1 MNSLSSGPRITHSR
15 LWHLYF
21 KEQSKMGLVKTTE
34 QLHLHVEKYRKNW
47 LKKPHIPLISNLEL
61 HTHETIQDNGL
72 ALRFSFRGNL
82 EQSEHIGQILNGE
95 FFQSLLREIPA
106 NLPEIEH
113 VYIHLD
119 GHHQG
124 RWVNLQDAYEEA
136 QNEHVDFFQW
146 IEHSPTKPDIARLH
160 CKRRV

>member
-1 MNSLSSGPRITHSR
+1 MNSLSSGPTIAHSR

-21 KEQSKMGLVKTTE
+21 KEQSKTTLLKAIE
-34 QLHLHVEKYRKNW
+34 QLHLHVEKQRHSW
-47 LKKPHIPLISNLEL
+47 LKKPHIPLISEIEL

-82 EQSEHIGQILNGE
+82 EQSEHIGQLLNGE

-106 NLPEIEH
+106 GFPEIEH
-113 VYIHLD
+113 VFIHLNGHPD
-119 GHHQG
+119 GI
-124 RWVNLQDAYEEA
+124 WVNLQDAYEEA

-146 IEHSPTKPDIARLH
+146 IEHSPTKPDIAPLH